1 MAAARCR
8 IKGVA
13 DWLAS
18 TLGAGAD
25 AVITRHGW
33 EAGMTPQL
41 EAMTA
46 VIDIAAIQLI
56 YG

>member
-8 IKGVA
+8 IEGVA
-13 DWLAS
+13 DWLTS
-18 TLGAGAD
+18 TLAAGAD
-25 AVITRHGW
+25 AVITRRGW

-41 EAMTA
+41 AAMTA
-46 VIDIAAIQLI
+46 IIDGVTIQLT